1 MANLIMGESP
11 RFTKVRWLSSTRG
24 EGDEFD
30 VSGGK
35 HARRFGTWLSLVTV
49 VYINHWAVRVEDM
62 GQHWEVGW
70 DR

>member
-1 MANLIMGESP
+1 
-11 RFTKVRWLSSTRG
+11 VRWLSSTRG